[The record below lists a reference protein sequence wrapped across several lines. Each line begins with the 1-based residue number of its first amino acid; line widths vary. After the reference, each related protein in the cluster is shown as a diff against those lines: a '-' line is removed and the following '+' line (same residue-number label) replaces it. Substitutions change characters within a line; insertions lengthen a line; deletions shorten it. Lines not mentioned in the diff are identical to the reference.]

1 MPDNFSFSILKMN
14 DGYDKVFGLIT
25 KVKVTD
31 TRDNNVVFS
40 GRIIPITDSMES
52 DGKFIKNVECES
64 AMAYLNDT
72 RTRRWRYQDQT
83 PTQILTDLLT
93 KHNNKVDDSRKIYLG
108 TVEITQSITIDTN
121 YETTLNAIIT
131 KLHNILGGDLQVR
144 ETAGVLYLDYL
155 NSIESDNGV
164 QIRLG
169 YNQKSLVKDYDPND
183 LITTL
188 IPLGYGEG
196 INQLGISGVN
206 SGVDYLENAEA
217 VNKYGIMEGQETNKD
232 IQNANTLK
240 IWGQNLLDQNCQE
253 KVTVKCDILDLSTLG
268 IDSQL
273 FLGDTVNII
282 NSVMDFNVNA
292 RVIEKETDLL
302 NPQNPSLTLDTR
314 KNSQSDQITELKQ
327 RTAILQNAPQG
338 NTFINS
344 IPFNG
349 NMDESHSIKIPIWLS
364 PDILYVNRVRLFIES
379 QKFRAYEKGMAG
391 GGGTTTTTGS
401 SSKTTS
407 DSGGQSTE
415 TSSSGGSST
424 QTSSSAGQSTQT
436 SAAGGDHKHVMF
448 YATSDMSISPVSHS
462 VLTCSDSDGN
472 GIDFNIDAASS
483 SAGKNLYTMGSSG
496 THSHSVT
503 TPSHTHSVNIP
514 AHTHDVTIPSH
525 THGMDHIHSI
535 TIPDHTHEI
544 QYGIFEDTYPADV
557 QIKVNGQV
565 ISGINLTDGSNL
577 DIEISQYIGEAGQ
590 TYTLEITSSRR
601 GRIAGMVDIQ
611 AFIQT
616 K

>member
-1 MPDNFSFSILKMN
+1 MN
-14 DGYDKVFGLIT
+14 EGYNKVFGLST
-25 KVKVTD
+25 KVKVID
-31 TRDNNVVFS
+31 TRDNSVVFS
-40 GRIIPITDSMES
+40 GRVIPITDSMET
-52 DGKFIKNVECES
+52 DGKFIKDVECES
-64 AMAYLNDT
+64 AMSYLNDT
-72 RTRRWRYQDQT
+72 RTRRYHYQDQT
-83 PTQILTDLLT
+83 PSQILTDLLT
-93 KHNNKVDDSRKIYLG
+93 KHNSKVDDIRKIQLG

-155 NSIESDNGV
+155 QQIGNNNGV

-169 YNQKSLVKDYDPND
+169 YNQKRLVKDYDPND

-196 INQLGISGVN
+196 INQLTIKSVN
-206 SGVDYLENAEA
+206 GGLDYLENTTAIS
-217 VNKYGIMEGQETNKD
+217 KYGTIEGQETNKD

-253 KVTVKCDILDLSTLG
+253 KVTVKCDMLDLSTLG
-268 IDSQL
+268 IDQQL
-273 FLGDTVNII
+273 NLGDTANII

-302 NPQNPSLTLDTR
+302 SSQNPKLTLDTR
-314 KNSQSDQITELKQ
+314 KNSMSDQITELKQ
-327 RTAILQNAPQG
+327 RTASLQNAPQG
-338 NTFINS
+338 NTFLNS

-407 DSGGQSTE
+407 DSGGQSTQ

-472 GIDFNIDAASS
+472 GIDFNVDAASS
-483 SAGKNLYTMGSSG
+483 AAGKNLYTMGSSG

-503 TPSHTHSVNIP
+503 TPSHTHSVTIP
-514 AHTHDVTIPSH
+514 AHTHDVSIPAHS
-525 THGMDHIHSI
+525 HGMDHTHSI
-535 TIPDHTHEI
+535 SIPDHTHEI
-544 QYGIFEDTYPADV
+544 QYGIFEDTYPAEV
-557 QIKVNGQV
+557 QVKINNTV
-565 ISGINLTDGSNL
+565 IPGINLTDGSSL

-590 TYTLEITSSRR
+590 TYTLEITSSQR
-601 GRIAGMVDIQ
+601 GRVSGIVDIQ

>member
-407 DSGGQSTE
+407 DSGGQSTQ